1 MAERAQSPYAKAE
14 KALAY
19 LLAKG
24 GYRVGDRLPPE
35 PELAKQL
42 GISRATLREVLRT
55 LEAQGIIVR
64 RRGVGTFVNA
74 PPVTVETGLEVLES
88 LDQILVRRGK
98 RAPAYAMNI
107 REAIALPKEASR
119 LNIPVG
125 SPVIIITRARK
136 VDDIPVAWMLDVIPT
151 SVISYEEMR
160 EIFTGSVLDT
170 LRARGKPIIAYAR
183 TDILAVAAD
192 SQLAQVLQVEEGRSL
207 LFLEQVLYDTNNRP
221 VSYERHYYVPGVVR
235 FHVIRRP
242 R

>member
-1 MAERAQSPYAKAE
+1 MAEQTQSPYTRAE
-14 KALAY
+14 KALTY

-88 LDQILVRRGK
+88 LDQILARRGK
-98 RAPAYAMNI
+98 RAPAYDMNI
-107 REAIALPKEASR
+107 REDVALPKAASR
-119 LNIPVG
+119 LGIPVG
-125 SPVIIITRARK
+125 APVIIITRTRK
-136 VDDIPVAWMLDVIPT
+136 VDDIPVAWMLDVIPCST
-151 SVISYEEMR
+151 ISYEEMSR
-160 EIFTGSVLDT
+160 IFTGSVLDT
-170 LRARGKPIIAYAR
+170 LRARGEPVIAYAR

-192 SQLAQVLQVEEGRSL
+192 SQLARALQVEEGRSL
-207 LFLEQVLYDTNNRP
+207 LFLEQVLYDANNRP
-221 VSYERHYYVPGVVR
+221 VSYERHYYVPGIVR

-242 R
+242 